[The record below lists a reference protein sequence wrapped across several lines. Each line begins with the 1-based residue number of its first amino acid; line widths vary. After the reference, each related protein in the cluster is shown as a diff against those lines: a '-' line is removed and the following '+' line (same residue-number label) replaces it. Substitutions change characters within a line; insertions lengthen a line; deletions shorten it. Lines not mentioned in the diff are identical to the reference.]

1 MTKELKEVLDLLKA
15 NEERGKALTPLAE
28 TAEQAEIDA
37 RDKELS
43 DIAEERKALIAKK
56 EQLEA
61 EERAAQ
67 QINENPACATEI
79 NEERGEKT
87 MTNAEIRNT
96 QEYID
101 AYARSIAKA
110 DNKFT
115 ECRAL
120 LTENATNGTVPVPD
134 FVYDLIKNAW
144 ERTGVMRRVRK
155 AYLAGNIKVGFEISA
170 TEASVHAE
178 GGNAV
183 SEEELVLGTV
193 NIVPTSIK
201 KWISVSDESIDIGM
215 GDGENF
221 LRFVYDEL
229 TYRIAKKAEDELLAL
244 IVAAGT
250 ASTSTAVG
258 LPVYTSTTVTV
269 GLTAKALA
277 LLSDQAVNPVI
288 VMNKQSYADFKEAQY
303 ANKFNIDPFESL
315 EVEFNNTI
323 PSFSAATTGDTY
335 MIIGDFEEGA
345 LANFPNGEEI
355 TINRFTDKELATKDL
370 VGIIGRMYVGLG
382 IVGPNSFVRIVK

>member
-1 MTKELKEVLDLLKA
+1 MTKELKEILDLLKA
-15 NEERGKALTPLAE
+15 NEERANALAPLAE

-37 RDKELS
+37 RANELNE
-43 DIAEERKALIAKK
+43 IAEERKALIAKK

-61 EERAAQ
+61 EERTAQ
-67 QINENPACATEI
+67 QINNNPNVATPVVDQ
-79 NEERGEKT
+79 RGENEMK
-87 MTNAEIRNT
+87 NEEIRNT

-101 AYARSIAKA
+101 AYARAIAKS

-120 LTENATNGTVPVPD
+120 LTENATNGTVPVPE
-134 FVYDLIKNAW
+134 FVYDIIKNAW
-144 ERTGVMRRVRK
+144 ERTGLLRRVRK

-170 TEASVHAE
+170 DGATVHAE

-183 SEEELVLGTV
+183 SEEQLVLGTV
-193 NIVPTSIK
+193 EIVPTSIK

-215 GDGENF
+215 GDGEQF
-221 LRFVYDEL
+221 LRYIYDEL
-229 TYRIAKKAEDELLAL
+229 TYRIAKKAEDELIAL
-244 IVAAGT
+244 IIAADT

-269 GLTAKALA
+269 GLVAKALS

-288 VMNKQSYADFKEAQY
+288 AMNKQTYADFKEAQY
-303 ANKFNIDPFESL
+303 ANKFNIDPFENL

-335 MIIGDFEEGA
+335 LVIGDFEEGA
-345 LANFPNGEEI
+345 LANFPKGKDI

-382 IVGPNSFVRIVK
+382 IVGPDSFVRIQK

>member
-15 NEERGKALTPLAE
+15 NEERANALAPLAE
-28 TAEQAEIDA
+28 KAEQAEIDA
-37 RDKELS
+37 RDKELNE
-43 DIAEERKALIAKK
+43 IAEERKALIAKK

-61 EERAAQ
+61 EERIAQ
-67 QINENPACATEI
+67 QINNNPNVATPVVDQ
-79 NEERGEKT
+79 RGENEMK
-87 MTNAEIRNT
+87 NAEIRNT

-101 AYARSIAKA
+101 AYARAIAKS

-120 LTENATNGTVPVPD
+120 LTENATNGTVPVPE
-134 FVYDLIKNAW
+134 FVYDIIKNAW
-144 ERTGVMRRVRK
+144 ERTGVLRRVRK

-170 TEASVHAE
+170 DGAVVHAE

-183 SEEELVLGTV
+183 SEEQLVIGTV
-193 NIVPTSIK
+193 EIVPTSIK
-201 KWISVSDESIDIGM
+201 KWISISDESVDIGM
-215 GDGENF
+215 GDGEQF
-221 LRFVYDEL
+221 LRYIYDEL

-244 IVAAGT
+244 IIAAAT

-269 GLTAKALA
+269 GLTAKAIA

-288 VMNKQSYADFKEAQY
+288 VMNKQTYADFKEAQY
-303 ANKFNIDPFESL
+303 ANKFNIDPFENL

-323 PSFSAATTGDTY
+323 PSFSAATTGDTF
-335 MIIGDFEEGA
+335 MIVGDFEEGA
-345 LANFPNGEEI
+345 LANFPKGEEI
-355 TINRFTDKELATKDL
+355 SINRFTDKELATKDL

-382 IVGPNSFVRIVK
+382 IVGPDSFVRIQK